1 MKTLLSAIATIT
13 AILIVSSS
21 VSSVYAEV
29 PSWVKNNAGWWAAGT
44 IDDDSFVQGIQ
55 FLIKEEIMEI
65 PPTGTIDDDSFVQ
78 GIQFLI
84 KEGIMEIPPTTQGVS
99 SSNEIPSWIK
109 NNAGWWAAGTI
120 DDDSFVQGIQFLIK
134 EGIMSIAQAQESKQ
148 SISSVSTSDDSVIA
162 SLEAELEKCSEI
174 AKAYKRLDC
183 EKPIKQEILVH
194 NYKTGAEQFDLGPIT
209 YHWFGVGS
217 AGNEFEITPT
227 GQPILSVRMLAE
239 NTSSEITAI
248 NCTSPA
254 ICNYD
259 VWDGSKS
266 FKYSGMD
273 FTSGQIVLNP
283 GDSREFNILFGPN
296 IGYGGTEFEY
306 DSSKTYEFRINEP
319 FGSFNVHLDLE

>member
-1 MKTLLSAIATIT
+1 MKTVLT
-13 AILIVSSS
+13 AISTIAVLLLVGSS
-21 VSSVYAEV
+21 VSSVYADV
-29 PSWVKNNAGWWAAGT
+29 PAWVKNNAGWWA
-44 IDDDSFVQGIQ
+44 
-55 FLIKEEIMEI
+55 E
-65 PPTGTIDDDSFVQ
+65 GTIDDDSFVQ

-99 SSNEIPSWIK
+99 SSSNEIPSWIK
-109 NNAGWWAAGTI
+109 NNAGWWAEGTI

-134 EGIMSIAQAQESKQ
+134 EGIMSITQVQESKK
-148 SISSVSTSDDSVIA
+148 SVSSASSSDDPVIA

-174 AKAYKRLDC
+174 VKAYKRLDC

-194 NYKTGAEQFDLGPIT
+194 TYKTGAEHFDLGPIT

-217 AGNEFEITPT
+217 EGNEFEITPT

-259 VWDGSKS
+259 VWDGSKA

-273 FTSGQIVLNP
+273 FTSGQIVMNP
-283 GDSREFNILFGPN
+283 GDAREFNILFGPN

-306 DSSKTYEFRINEP
+306 DSSKSYTFRINEP
-319 FGSFNVHLDLE
+319 FGSLDVHLDLE